1 MEFFQCIESRK
12 SCRAFIQ
19 KEIHR
24 GILEKILKAANQS
37 PSYMNT
43 QPWEVFVV
51 AGEKK
56 DALAKRLFENGS
68 SGIAPA
74 SDLPF
79 PKEWPEPLERR
90 SKEHRLRRFKALG
103 IDPEDAGQV
112 RESYMNNFR
121 FFNAPCVIF
130 IGMERNLTPW
140 SVFDLGLFIHGLL
153 LGFEA
158 EGLGACPQAMP
169 TAYPETIRDE
179 LEIPDTISI
188 VLAISIGYPDPE
200 ATVNQYQ
207 STRREINEF
216 VRWYGS

>member
-1 MEFFQCIESRK
+1 MEFFQCIERRS

-19 KEIHR
+19 KEVDR
-24 GILEKILKAANQS
+24 GILEKILKAANKS

-51 AGEKK
+51 MGEKK
-56 DALAKRLFENGS
+56 DALAKGLFDQSS

-74 SDLPF
+74 PDLPF
-79 PKEWPEPLERR
+79 PKEWPEALDRR

-103 IDPEDAGQV
+103 IDPENTGQV

-121 FFNAPCVIF
+121 FFNAPCVLF
-130 IGMERNLTPW
+130 IGMEKGLTPW
-140 SVFDLGLFIHGLL
+140 SVFDVGLFVHGLL
-153 LGFEA
+153 LSFEA

-169 TAYPETIRDE
+169 TAYPEIIRDE
-179 LEIPDTISI
+179 IEIPDTISI
-188 VLAISIGYPDPE
+188 VLAISIGYPNPD

-207 STRREINEF
+207 STRREISEF
-216 VRWYGS
+216 VRWYGL